1 MKKASP
7 FSKDKLLKKNYK
19 FSNFIVKSYFFKC
32 KFYKKTGGSIMKYQT
47 LFALILGVYL
57 AIPYAN
63 AIPGNFDNEEPD
75 YYRGATKA
83 SQGIVD
89 SENARAEEEGR
100 DSRATQSGSTDSR
113 VNMKAEVDSRKR
125 QWRACVR
132 TCIADSPNQQDKHI
146 RCESK
151 PRCLALKKEYQDA
164 QRIMDN
170 TNAALK
176 ANADQAEDSE
186 DAGVNTQL
194 GNQKKRNSALAWV
207 GAGTTAF
214 LGYKTNACFSSCSFG
229 ACGGCFALAGLTA
242 TAGLQT
248 IKMFDKSRG
257 IGDTQEDISG
267 NKDTADRFCVPNP
280 VEDDPE
286 FCQGDRLSF
295 CMSLACSS
303 SDTTTPPEA
312 GQTPRVTAGGPG
324 DSGTPGPM
332 NPYQPGVDDST
343 TSLPPDFSTDAFIA
357 NLGKKFEPKGGWPA
371 ETGGNPFK
379 KAAEDGFSYE
389 KLSDEQKAEINKAM
403 KGFNQRKKAF
413 MAKHGLLNDKKSKD
427 KLAKKEDI
435 PQESFDVAAD
445 FSEIIEEASDPNG
458 DTGNS
463 RGRGRSSK
471 SKKPPN
477 TADKIQAM
485 LMQMSRKPTSK
496 KAPRSVVL
504 KNEKVGVREDNIFL
518 MVHRMNRRLDEEDK
532 YFINDF

>member
-1 MKKASP
+1 MKYMASVC
-7 FSKDKLLKKNYK
+7 K
-19 FSNFIVKSYFFKC
+19 FYFFKC
-32 KFYKKTGGSIMKYQT
+32 KSYKKTGGSIMKYQT
-47 LFALILGVYL
+47 LLALILGIYL

-63 AIPGNFDNEEPD
+63 AGHHL
-75 YYRGATKA
+75 
-83 SQGIVD
+83 
-89 SENARAEEEGR
+89 
-100 DSRATQSGSTDSR
+100 GSVEAAGDQ
-113 VNMKAEVDSRKR
+113 A
-125 QWRACVR
+125 
-132 TCIADSPNQQDKHI
+132 
-146 RCESK
+146 
-151 PRCLALKKEYQDA
+151 
-164 QRIMDN
+164 
-170 TNAALK
+170 TNAANSVLESRE
-176 ANADQAEDSE
+176 NGNESSNTNPE
-186 DAGVNTQL
+186 SGGVNPEAEVRAALNRWQACLRRCQNEYNMTNEQCNRAGGMCHGDKEKHTALTNYKKEMDAAEKAAANQGGDSKNAGARQQL
-194 GNQKKRNSALAWV
+194 NNQKDKNDLLTIMAF
-207 GAGTTAF
+207 GTTAF
-214 LGYKTNACFSSCSFG
+214 LGHKTAQCFSTCKINC
-229 ACGGCFALAGLTA
+229 AGCFALAGVTAMAGSQAGKMRGKGWDLGKTSGQIGSGENSNNGKADCQKTKRTEIIQKNFEGCNLTEK
-242 TAGLQT
+242 TL
-248 IKMFDKSRG
+248 DY
-257 IGDTQEDISG
+257 
-267 NKDTADRFCVPNP
+267 CVN
-280 VEDDPE
+280 E
-286 FCQGDRLSF
+286 FCNP
-295 CMSLACSS
+295 
-303 SDTTTPPEA
+303 TNPPEA
-312 GQTPRVTAGGPG
+312 GQTPIVTAGDTG

-332 NPYQPGVDDST
+332 NPYQPRADDST

-357 NLGKKFEPKGGWPA
+357 NLGKKFEPKEGWPA